1 MRLRDRERQRQERRR
16 SQDRQRGRS
25 RSRENNKLKF
35 TQAEFNLQREELEK
49 AFKIRQTE
57 KRGRFDAAMALERA
71 RLTHDRI
78 TEVTALR
85 AEIAALEAKL
95 AAQAPVQAQVPV
107 QYAYVAPVTVHTA
120 TVPTTPAVAIV
131 SAPQALTMAL
141 TNTHPLVGQYL
152 VPGIGNAGWKPVDR
166 SIGNDAIWVHASCPE
181 IDWLPG
187 KHWQHRPY
195 YMVADPSIR
204 VYSVMFENIRPNTIG
219 MVSVDELQKEAA
231 NRINNLELAKAKR
244 AKQGNTQGKGGGK
257 GGGKGK
263 GNGAG
268 GKGRGGIP
276 ARGRGRAQFPTNR
289 YDPISTADAPL
300 DDADPY
306 GTADSNTDAAPDAGP
321 VV

>member
-1 MRLRDRERQRQERRR
+1 
-16 SQDRQRGRS
+16 
-25 RSRENNKLKF
+25 
-35 TQAEFNLQREELEK
+35 
-49 AFKIRQTE
+49 
-57 KRGRFDAAMALERA
+57 MALERA

-78 TEVTALR
+78 TEVNALR

-95 AAQAPVQAQVPV
+95 AAQAPVQAQVPAQAPTEQEPAKVPV
-107 QYAYVAPVTVHTA
+107 QYAYVAPVTVHTE
-120 TVPTTPAVAIV
+120 TVPTTPAVEIV

-257 GGGKGK
+257 GGGKGRGKGGRKGGGKGGDSDRGKGGGGQK
-263 GNGAG
+263 GNGLGKGKG
-268 GKGRGGIP
+268 GKGKRG
-276 ARGRGRAQFPTNR
+276 
-289 YDPISTADAPL
+289 SW
-300 DDADPY
+300 
-306 GTADSNTDAAPDAGP
+306 
-321 VV
+321 